1 MRWMRSTHR
10 KLPIAAGT
18 VPANFGG
25 GGVGGRVTVG
35 TRLATKPLFCME
47 LSDVNVTVREPLVDV
62 TGAGMA
68 VPEKLP
74 SEVELAEA
82 PSYRLM
88 RSQQLSVLNSVNCT
102 VIGPAPVTTHVQL

>member
-10 KLPIAAGT
+10 KLPIAGGT
-18 VPANFGG
+18 VPANFG
-25 GGVGGRVTVG
+25 RAAAG

-62 TGAGMA
+62 TGAGTV

-102 VIGPAPVTTHVQL
+102 VIRPAPVTTHVQL